1 MRLTLCPTSLLPRS
15 TSRDHGNRYAGDG
28 PDGCAGAL
36 VMAVAATAAV
46 AALASATA
54 DGNCRDRQG
63 AQEGRIMTCVAFA
76 RSAAI
81 GAGDGDCAGGASWC
95 RGAGRRR
102 RSGRARGGRRGG
114 RRRRKRL
121 TTTTP
126 PITAAQAKCLRLVA
140 RQDSQL
146 RAAKRRG
153 GNARTHARCARRM
166 RRHPRA
172 AKTGELPNRALWLSA
187 FRPTK
192 QRAMTPHEERTHQ
205 SITTRTIFFKRPGS
219 LGC

>member
-63 AQEGRIMTCVAFA
+63 AQEGRIVTCVAFA
-76 RSAAI
+76 RSATI

-102 RSGRARGGRRGG
+102 RSGRARGGRTGG

-121 TTTTP
+121 ATTSQRRRKPNASTSS
-126 PITAAQAKCLRLVA
+126 LVKIA
-140 RQDSQL
+140 R
-146 RAAKRRG
+146 
-153 GNARTHARCARRM
+153 
-166 RRHPRA
+166 
-172 AKTGELPNRALWLSA
+172 
-187 FRPTK
+187 
-192 QRAMTPHEERTHQ
+192 
-205 SITTRTIFFKRPGS
+205 
-219 LGC
+219 

>member
-1 MRLTLCPTSLLPRS
+1 MIVMRIQTALRILEKIRATHFVPFSLLPRS
-15 TSRDHGNRYAGDG
+15 TSRDHGNRYAGNG

-63 AQEGRIMTCVAFA
+63 AQEGRVVTCVAFA
-76 RSAAI
+76 RSATI

-102 RSGRARGGRRGG
+102 LSGRARGGRKGG

-121 TTTTP
+121 TTTTHNGGASQMP
-126 PITAAQAKCLRLVA
+126 PP
-140 RQDSQL
+140 
-146 RAAKRRG
+146 RRSS
-153 GNARTHARCARRM
+153 R
-166 RRHPRA
+166 
-172 AKTGELPNRALWLSA
+172 
-187 FRPTK
+187 
-192 QRAMTPHEERTHQ
+192 
-205 SITTRTIFFKRPGS
+205 
-219 LGC
+219 

>member
-1 MRLTLCPTSLLPRS
+1 VRLTLCPTSLLPRS
-15 TSRDHGNRYAGDG
+15 TSRDHGNRYAGDE

-63 AQEGRIMTCVAFA
+63 AQEGRVVTCVAFA
-76 RSAAI
+76 RSATI

-102 RSGRARGGRRGG
+102 RSGRARGGGRRGG

-121 TTTTP
+121 TTATHNGGASQMP
-126 PITAAQAKCLRLVA
+126 PPRRSS
-140 RQDSQL
+140 RQPVESGET
-146 RAAKRRG
+146 KG
-153 GNARTHARCARRM
+153 KKRTHAQTLRAPDGPSSQGTAAR
-166 RRHPRA
+166 PSE
-172 AKTGELPNRALWLSA
+172 KNR
-187 FRPTK
+187 
-192 QRAMTPHEERTHQ
+192 
-205 SITTRTIFFKRPGS
+205 
-219 LGC
+219 